1 MRAAVGRSPRRRTAG
16 ATGSAGAGR
25 TAARPAEWT
34 RLAMS
39 AQTGSRRMMF
49 TAQRTIASRIVQ
61 PTRAAMAATSR
72 TEPDCWS

>member
-16 ATGSAGAGR
+16 ATGSAGASR
-25 TAARPAEWT
+25 TSRMAEWT

-61 PTRAAMAATSR
+61 PTSAATAAMSR
-72 TEPDCWS
+72 TEPEACS